1 MRVLYTD
8 SSALHVRYFH
18 LSFLMQ
24 AIKDV
29 HLFVSVMI
37 LVALDIII
45 IGVYLLSSGVTGNLG
60 AVLTYSREN
69 PIDIFGVCW

>member
-1 MRVLYTD
+1 MP
-8 SSALHVRYFH
+8 
-18 LSFLMQ
+18 FLIQ

-29 HLFVSVMI
+29 HLFVCVMI

-45 IGVYLLSSGVTGNLG
+45 IGAYLLSSGLTGNLG

-69 PIDIFGVCW
+69 PVDIVGVSW